1 MGSDEHEQP
10 VQNYV
15 EGVQRAIQDSNTS
28 RFYRR
33 LAEQVPGRY
42 AATFR
47 NRIADEYRHAQMLA
61 ALLSCPTPYLAEDET
76 LSAAAICPGDLH
88 KAISGE
94 LDAICEYAGLAA
106 IAPSAEARSVLM
118 SILGDEYGH
127 ARLFMLLQ
135 ETGLCCTW

>member
-1 MGSDEHEQP
+1 MNMNSQYRD
-10 VQNYV
+10 YV
-15 EGVQRAIQDSNTS
+15 EGVQRAIQDECNTS

-33 LAEQVPGRY
+33 LAEQVPGTLCGDIF
-42 AATFR
+42 ATAS
-47 NRIADEYRHAQMLA
+47 ADEYRHAQMLA

>member
-1 MGSDEHEQP
+1 M
-10 VQNYV
+10 
-15 EGVQRAIQDSNTS
+15 QRAIKTS
-28 RFYRR
+28 
-33 LAEQVPGRY
+33 
-42 AATFR
+42 ATRAGSIGGSR
-47 NRIADEYRHAQMLA
+47 NRYRGICGDIFATASADEYRHAQMLA